1 MGFETRRQQETA
13 SLDRLLDF
21 LVGPSNGHGPTIA
34 EIRHRTLEHPDDC
47 SVLKVSIPRL
57 NPQTAF
63 DLWSIGLKS
72 NIRSKGIEGN

>member
-13 SLDRLLDF
+13 SLDRLVDF
-21 LVGPSNGHGPTIA
+21 LVGPTIS

-47 SVLKVSIPRL
+47 SALKVSLTRP